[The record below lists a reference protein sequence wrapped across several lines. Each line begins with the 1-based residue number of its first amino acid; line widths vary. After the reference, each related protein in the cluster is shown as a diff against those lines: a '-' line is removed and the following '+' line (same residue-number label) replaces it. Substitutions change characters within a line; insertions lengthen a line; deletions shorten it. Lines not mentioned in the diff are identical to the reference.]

1 MILTHPACALHD
13 MGIGHPESPARL
25 TAVLA
30 AFDEMPLASIKRMQA
45 PAASTEQLQRAHDIC
60 LIDRVFAC
68 APASGIARLDGDT
81 AMNANSLDAAL
92 HAAGAVVAGVDA
104 VLQGIT
110 RRAFCAVRPPG
121 HHATHVDPMGF
132 CLFNN
137 VAVGAAHAL
146 AQGLTR
152 IAIIDFDV
160 HHGNGTQDI
169 FSADPRVL
177 YASSHQWP
185 LYPGTGA
192 ETEQGVGNIHNAVLV
207 PGTRSFEFRETWSHQ
222 LLPAIDAFEPELI
235 LISAG
240 FDGHRLDPLAQ
251 LNLGAEDF
259 AWITRAL
266 IKIAERHANGRIVS
280 TLEGGYSLVALRE
293 CTKAHC
299 EALFELCCV
308 AH

>member
-30 AFDEMPLASIKRMQA
+30 AFEDMPLASIKRMQA
-45 PAASTEQLQRAHDIC
+45 PAASTEQLQRAHDAC
-60 LIDRVFAC
+60 LIDRVFSS
-68 APASGIARLDGDT
+68 APASGLTRLDGDT

-104 VLQGIT
+104 VLNGQT
-110 RRAFCAVRPPG
+110 KRVFCAVRPPG

-152 IAIIDFDV
+152 VAIIDFDV

-169 FSADPRVL
+169 FSADARVL

-192 ETEQGVGNIHNAVLV
+192 ETERGVGNIHNAVLM
-207 PGTRSFEFRETWSHQ
+207 PGSRSFEFREIWSHQ
-222 LLPAIDAFEPELI
+222 LLPAINAFEPELI

-266 IKIAERHANGRIVS
+266 VEIAERHANGRIVS

-299 EALFELCCV
+299 EALFELTHT
-308 AH
+308 AR

>member
-13 MGIGHPESPARL
+13 MGPGHPESPARL
-25 TAVLA
+25 AAVMSALDTEPLA
-30 AFDEMPLASIKRMQA
+30 AILRLSA
-45 PAASTEQLQRAHDIC
+45 PAASNEQLLRAHDAC
-60 LIDRVFAC
+60 LIERVFSA
-68 APASGIARLDGDT
+68 APAEGIARLDGDT
-81 AMNANSLDAAL
+81 AMNPNSLAAAL
-92 HAAGAVVAGVDA
+92 HAAGAMVAGVDA
-104 VLQGIT
+104 VLQGQT
-110 RRAFCAVRPPG
+110 DRVFCAVRPPG
-121 HHATHVDPMGF
+121 HHATHIDPMGF

-146 AQGLTR
+146 ALGLDR

-169 FSADPRVL
+169 FSADPRIL

-192 ETEQGVGNIHNAVLV
+192 ETEQGIGNIHNAVLM
-207 PGTRSFEFRETWSHQ
+207 PGARSLEFREAWSLQ
-222 LLPAIDAFEPELI
+222 LLPAIAAFKPQLI

-240 FDGHRLDPLAQ
+240 FDAHRLDPLAQ

-266 IKIAERHANGRIVS
+266 VRIAEHHAQGRVVS
-280 TLEGGYSLVALRE
+280 TLEGGYSLTALRE
-293 CTKAHC
+293 CTIAHC
-299 EALFELCCV
+299 QALFGIS
-308 AH
+308 